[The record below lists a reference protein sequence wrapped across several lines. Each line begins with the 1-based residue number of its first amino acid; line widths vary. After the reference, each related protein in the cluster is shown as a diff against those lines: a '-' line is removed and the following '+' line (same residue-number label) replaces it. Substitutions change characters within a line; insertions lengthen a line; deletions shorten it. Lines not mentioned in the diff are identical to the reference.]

1 MTLLDSI
8 DGPDDVK
15 ALDPSRLDELA
26 QEIRDFLV
34 TSVSRTGGHL
44 GPNLG
49 VVELSIAL
57 HRVFDSPTDTI
68 VFDTGHQ
75 SYVHKLLTGRHD
87 FERLRMKGGLSGY
100 PSRGRV
106 RPRRRRELARL
117 DRPLVGRRHRQ
128 GAPPQRPARPA
139 YRRGHR

>member
-15 ALDPSRLDELA
+15 ALDPSQLDQLA

-49 VVELSIAL
+49 VVGQSWVCW
-57 HRVFDSPTDTI
+57 RRSSPRAT
-68 VFDTGHQ
+68 
-75 SYVHKLLTGRHD
+75 S
-87 FERLRMKGGLSGY
+87 
-100 PSRGRV
+100 
-106 RPRRRRELARL
+106 AR
-117 DRPLVGRRHRQ
+117 
-128 GAPPQRPARPA
+128 
-139 YRRGHR
+139 